1 MRKPLSLGVGVVAVA
16 AGFAGASIVAGGSLG
31 AVSGVWHELTGT
43 TRTVTTFTNTN
54 TTSTTPGRGIE
65 VCRWLGRGHR
75 RYSLRFV
82 PQQSLRSD
90 LRGGYRLG
98 PCFLPRPRLPFRPI
112 NPGGGGGNSGGGGSG
127 GFGPGGSGG
136 GGSGSFGGNGRGSGG
151 NGGGGG
157 PVQPVVALGG
167 GRHHGF
173 GR

>member
-54 TTSTTPGRGIE
+54 PTSTTPGRGIE

-82 PQQSLRSD
+82 PQQSLRGD

-98 PCFLPRPRLPFRPI
+98 PCVLPRPRLPIRPF
-112 NPGGGGGNSGGGGSG
+112 NPGGGGSGDSGGGGNSAGGGNSGGSG
-127 GFGPGGSGG
+127 GFGPGGR
-136 GGSGSFGGNGRGSGG
+136 NGHGSGG
-151 NGGGGG
+151 KGGGGG
-157 PVQPVVALGG
+157 PVQPIVALGG
-167 GRHHGF
+167 GRHGF